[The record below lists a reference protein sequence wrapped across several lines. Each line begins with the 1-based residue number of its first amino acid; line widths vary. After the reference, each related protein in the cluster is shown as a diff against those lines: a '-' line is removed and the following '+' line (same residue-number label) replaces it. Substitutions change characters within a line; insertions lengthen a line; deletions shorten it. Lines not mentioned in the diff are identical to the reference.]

1 MPPQAGPAAP
11 AVSTYPC
18 VPSASLDNVADAE
31 AYKMSPVLY
40 EVNPVPPYATPIV
53 VAFHVPAVTVPSPVI
68 PVYEPVIYAEPT
80 VPEVIWLPS
89 IAIDV
94 DAAKVNW
101 PWALTVKVPTDE
113 ADP

>member
-1 MPPQAGPAAP
+1 
-11 AVSTYPC
+11 
-18 VPSASLDNVADAE
+18 
-31 AYKMSPVLY
+31 MSPIAY

-68 PVYEPVIYAEPT
+68 PVYEPLMYAEPT

-89 IAIDV
+89 IAMAV

-101 PWALTVKVPTDE
+101 PWALTVNVPTDDAE
-113 ADP
+113 PYAPAVTAVLVMLNCVPARVNPVPAV